1 MKQILMVDF
10 GGILGT
16 AYVVDQKMMRDKLI
30 DAEKL

>member
-16 AYVVDQKMMRDKLI
+16 PCVVDQKMMRDKLI